1 MPQADAERLAAAVLD
16 RAEDAVVHLAPR
28 AERLGG
34 EGSLAT
40 VTPAVVELAS
50 ARDPLLSYEVPFPCV
65 WVAPFERDAVD
76 VLDGA
81 LVLSLHTADRG
92 LVAEAMELTAVSN
105 VYRGKPTSWVHP
117 DVPHD
122 GFLGEFLMRAKG
134 LAHGA

>member
-1 MPQADAERLAAAVLD
+1 
-16 RAEDAVVHLAPR
+16 
-28 AERLGG
+28 
-34 EGSLAT
+34 
-40 VTPAVVELAS
+40 
-50 ARDPLLSYEVPFPCV
+50 V